1 MVNQYTEVASQGF
14 FSRLFGSIIGVFI
27 GPLLI
32 IGAIVLL
39 SWNEGRAVHAIM
51 GLNAAQQ
58 MLVEAQ
64 AASPSPGNDGK
75 LVHVVGQATASA
87 AVADSD
93 LNVNFPGQVTVART
107 VEMYQWQEKKSSH
120 TEDKLGGG
128 QETTT
133 TYTYEQVWSE
143 DKIDSSDFKHADGHA
158 NPDMPFRSSRM
169 SASDAKLGGYTLDAD
184 TLGDIDPPQSL
195 TPDAP
200 DGWQK
205 SSDKLYKGDP
215 SSPKVGDLRVSYH
228 GLPTGSTISVLAAQ
242 SSGGF
247 GTFTTPNG
255 YTIHMASAGNH
266 PAAEMIAQ
274 QRSTESIITW
284 ILRGVGLLVM
294 WIGFSMLLGPLATMA
309 AIIPFLG
316 SIVRGAAAFVAFV
329 ISVPLTLVV
338 IAIAWLAFRP
348 LLGGGLLVLAAAAF
362 YGLWQWHKSRT
373 PNHGKVEPAKA

>member
-1 MVNQYTEVASQGF
+1 MVNQYTEVTQTGF

-39 SWNEGRAVHAIM
+39 SWNEGRAVHAII

-64 AASPSPGNDGK
+64 AASPSPANDGK

-87 AVADSD
+87 AISDSD

-107 VEMYQWQEKKSSH
+107 VEMYQWQEKKEEHSQDN
-120 TEDKLGGG
+120 TGGS
-128 QETTT
+128 QTTTT
-133 TYTYEQVWSE
+133 TYTYDHVWSE
-143 DKIDSSDFKHADGHA
+143 DPINSSDFKHGDGHA

-184 TLGDIDPPQSL
+184 TLGDIDPPQAL

-205 SSDKLYKGDP
+205 SGDRLYKGDP
-215 SSPKVGDLRVSYH
+215 ATPKVGDLRVSYH

-242 SSGGF
+242 SGSGF

-266 PAAEMIAQ
+266 PATEMIAQ
-274 QRSTESIITW
+274 QRATESLITW
-284 ILRGVGLLVM
+284 ILRGVGLLIM
-294 WIGFSMLLGPLATMA
+294 WIGFSMLLGPLATFA

-338 IAIAWLAFRP
+338 IALAWLAFRP
-348 LLGGGLLVLAAAAF
+348 LLGGGLLVLAAASL
-362 YGLWQWHKSRT
+362 YGLWRWHKSRT
-373 PNHGKVEPAKA
+373 PNHTLPAPAKA